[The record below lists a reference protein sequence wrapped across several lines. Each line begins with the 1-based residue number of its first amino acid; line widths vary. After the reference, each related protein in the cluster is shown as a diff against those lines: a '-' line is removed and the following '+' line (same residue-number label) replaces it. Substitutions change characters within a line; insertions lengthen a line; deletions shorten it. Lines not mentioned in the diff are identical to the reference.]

1 MKTLLHVFLQI
12 SVHVIVIYGQMYVQF
27 NFNRWIVF
35 PNKLYQFTLSSAAYE
50 CWHLLHILISIW
62 SNLSFHFSRAGAL
75 GNFCIF
81 LMING
86 YLFCILIS
94 PLDILSWEGRAC
106 CCLHIKKKNCIILT
120 DLWDL
125 VHILD
130 IRKSFVECTYWKY
143 LLPLYDLPFHFLTG
157 KV

>member
-1 MKTLLHVFLQI
+1 MPWI
-12 SVHVIVIYGQMYVQF
+12 IVP
-27 NFNRWIVF
+27 NR
-35 PNKLYQFTLSSAAYE
+35 LYQCTLSAAAYE

-62 SNLSFHFSRAGAL
+62 SNLSFHFSHAGAR

-81 LMING
+81 LMTNEF
-86 YLFCILIS
+86 LFHILIS

-106 CCLHIKKKNCIILT
+106 CCLHIKKKLHYLI

-130 IRKSFVECTYWKY
+130 IRKS
-143 LLPLYDLPFHFLTG
+143 LLNVHIENIFSHFMTCLFTFLLVFLM
-157 KV
+157 KRSS